1 MRLILGYPTK
11 IKLISSNGNIQICA
25 CSVEDGRGEQQ
36 QQQVVPRRAI
46 VRGQAG
52 PHGPLAVAV
61 AAAATAELAAGAL
74 LVAAGLGAGGRGR
87 LRARAA
93 PPAPPPKAGPAG
105 AAPLLRLVPA
115 GRGAAPRLAGH
126 LNKRSPRRSL
136 APPVQKIWTRV

>member
-1 MRLILGYPTK
+1 LH
-11 IKLISSNGNIQICA
+11 

-36 QQQVVPRRAI
+36 QQQVVPGRSV

-52 PHGPLAVAV
+52 PHGRRADPIAAAAA
-61 AAAATAELAAGAL
+61 AAAATTTASELAAGAV

-93 PPAPPPKAGPAG
+93 PPAPPQQAGAAG

-115 GRGAAPRLAGH
+115 GRGAAPRPAGH
-126 LNKRSPRRSL
+126 LNLNRCVRTPC
-136 APPVQKIWTRV
+136 T